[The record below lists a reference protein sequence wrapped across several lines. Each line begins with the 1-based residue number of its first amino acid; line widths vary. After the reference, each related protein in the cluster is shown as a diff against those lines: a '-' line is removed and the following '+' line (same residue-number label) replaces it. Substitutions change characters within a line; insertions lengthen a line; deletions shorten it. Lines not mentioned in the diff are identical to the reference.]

1 MLHTTRLWSLC
12 HSPSHYRKENNLFCS
27 SVRFFKEFL
36 GEISQEKIPS
46 INQLEKPDI
55 FFRKTPFIL
64 SSIIHSSPIPNTL
77 VFYINGS
84 SSGNS
89 GITSPT
95 LTTTLSR
102 NCKFAQQLETAMM
115 IHLFS
120 HVWGSC
126 NVASDSAYVVGL
138 FPVFLNAYPY
148 GSGIT
153 SVNTNPLITMFEP
166 ILSLI

>member
-1 MLHTTRLWSLC
+1 MSQSFPLQK
-12 HSPSHYRKENNLFCS
+12 RKLNLFCS

-36 GEISQEKIPS
+36 REISQKKISS
-46 INQLEKPDI
+46 INQLEKPDG
-55 FFRKTPFIL
+55 FFFSETPFIL

-77 VFYINGS
+77 VFYVNGS

-95 LTTTLSR
+95 LTTTVST
-102 NCKFAQQLETAMM
+102 NCKFAQQLEIAMM

-126 NVASDSAYVVGL
+126 NVASDSAYVIVS
-138 FPVFLNAYPY
+138 LNAHTHI
-148 GSGIT
+148 GIT
-153 SVNTNPLITMFEP
+153 SVNTNPIMTMLEP